1 MIFFIYLIQI
11 KFWLIFLIPGNF
23 PLFCLR
29 TAAGFLRGLVNLTPI
44 RKRIIDNVKSVLSHA
59 DAESITGQLFYN
71 ASLTIME
78 TICLPFFK
86 SYHFDQVFELVNRE
100 EIDKALLRGKGVI
113 FLSMHT
119 GNYEC
124 GAMAAAQ
131 KGYKLNTIMKSR
143 DDPLFKLLNK
153 VRSTGGIN
161 IINVLEQDMYKESL
175 KVLAKNEI
183 IGVMADTGALESRHI
198 LHPFLGHTVPIATG
212 WITLAQRSK
221 SAVIPVIL
229 KRVGNKN
236 QVVFTEALEITL
248 ENRDQMIERIIA
260 IFESFIQ
267 RDPGQWCMFL
277 NDYETKRMVQG
288 W

>member
-1 MIFFIYLIQI
+1 MIFL
-11 KFWLIFLIPGNF
+11 
-23 PLFCLR
+23 LR
-29 TAAGFLRGLVNLTPI
+29 LAAGLLRGLVNLTPI
-44 RKRIIDNVKSVLSHA
+44 RKRIVDNVKLVLPHA
-59 DAESITGQLFYN
+59 DAEAITDQLFYN

-100 EIDKALLRGKGVI
+100 QIDKALQRGKGVI

-124 GAMAAAQ
+124 GAMATAQ

-143 DDPLFKLLNK
+143 DDPLFKFLNK

-221 SAVIPVIL
+221 AAIIPVIL
-229 KRVGNKN
+229 KRSGNKN
-236 QVVFTEALEITL
+236 QVIFNAPLEITL
-248 ENRDQMIERIIA
+248 ENRDQMIEQIIGV
-260 IFESFIQ
+260 FEDFIKQ
-267 RDPGQWCMFL
+267 DPGQWCMFL
-277 NDYETKRMVQG
+277 NDFETRRMVEPHPLPR
-288 W
+288 